1 MKKILVLMLM
11 LMLCVNVSAE
21 ESFETAGDLFQYW
34 EGNDA
39 YPDYV
44 CGMWSTDGGYYN
56 LTIAVQN
63 TEEGNAGKEEI
74 LALVENDATVTF
86 VYGENSYNYLRRVQR
101 ELEPYFG
108 EETGLVSSGVDV
120 MNSRI
125 TIGFL
130 EEKFGTPENI
140 ALMDELREKYGDVF
154 TVEVG
159 AIVYTLEEKLSD
171 VAIVNFSEKSV
182 KDYTVFWII
191 GSLLL
196 LLFAVAVLR
205 RRVAVTPEGDTA
217 TDVSLTK
224 REVEN
229 MVKNADV
236 EYPTELDDKILNKIN
251 DR

>member
-1 MKKILVLMLM
+1 M
-11 LMLCVNVSAE
+11 
-21 ESFETAGDLFQYW
+21 
-34 EGNDA
+34 
-39 YPDYV
+39 
-44 CGMWSTDGGYYN
+44 
-56 LTIAVQN
+56 
-63 TEEGNAGKEEI
+63 
-74 LALVENDATVTF
+74 
-86 VYGENSYNYLRRVQR
+86 
-101 ELEPYFG
+101 EPYFG

-140 ALMDELREKYGDVF
+140 ALMDEIRGKYGDIF

-205 RRVAVTPEGDTA
+205 RRVAVTPEGNTM
-217 TDVSLTK
+217 TDASLTK

-229 MVKNADV
+229 MVRNADV
-236 EYPTELDDKILNKIN
+236 EYPSGLDGKIQNKIN
-251 DR
+251 EI